1 MIEIDGAHGEGG
13 GQLLRMAAALSALT
27 ATPVRIVRIRA
38 GRPKPGLAP
47 QHATALRAV
56 AQLCGGEVDG
66 LELGSSTLE
75 FWPRAVA
82 PGRYSFDVGTAGSVT
97 LVLQATLPVACAAP
111 GTVWLRLI
119 GGTDVRW
126 SPPVD
131 YFARVF
137 LPLLRR
143 LGARVEMEVQRR
155 GYYPRG
161 GGVVEAVIE
170 PTKTWSPL
178 EVSEVGQVRRVRGIA
193 HVSHLS
199 EEIPKRMKHAAVRRL
214 HGLAD
219 VKIEERTYRGDE
231 AIGQGGALVV
241 WAETEATLLAADSLA
256 ERGKPSDRIGEE
268 VAATIR
274 ADVDSGATLDVHA
287 ADQLLVYLARAPGPS
302 RFRVREISGHMD
314 TMMWLLPQFLPC
326 RFAVAREGAGWSVTV
341 EPGP

>member
-13 GQLLRMAAALSALT
+13 GQLLRMALALSALT

-47 QHATALRAV
+47 QHATAVRAV
-56 AQLCGGEVDG
+56 SELCGGEVDG
-66 LELGSSTLE
+66 LGIGSSTVELR
-75 FWPRAVA
+75 PRAIV
-82 PGRYSFDVGTAGSVT
+82 PGRYSFDLGTAGSVT
-97 LVLQATLPVACAAP
+97 LVLQAILPVACAAP
-111 GTVWLRLI
+111 GTVRLRLI

-143 LGARVEMEVQRR
+143 LGAHVEIEVRRR

-170 PTKTWSPL
+170 PTKAWSPL
-178 EVSEVGQVRRVRGIA
+178 EASEPGQVRRVRGIA
-193 HVSHLS
+193 HVSHLP
-199 EEIPKRMKHAAVRRL
+199 EEIPRRMKHAAVRRL

-231 AIGQGGALVV
+231 AVGQGGALVA
-241 WAETEATLLAADSLA
+241 WAETEATLVAADSLA

-287 ADQLLVYLARAPGPS
+287 ADQLLVYLARAQGPS
-302 RFRVREISGHMD
+302 RFRVREISSHME

-326 RFAVAREGAGWSVTV
+326 RFAVSRPGASFSVTV